1 MRFYETFVFSELWD
15 LQRHLYFLNFAIW
28 RDIQFWNGKWKF
40 KKFSWNSICRS
51 ERIQMILHKSFD
63 LIVTNLG
70 LSSDFPL
77 LKMPDKDCRAC
88 NNCAKP
94 RCDAQLTPLFRYRL
108 AWKIWSYLE
117 RNKIKKFKSRFF
129 AKRTNIMIGFTH
141 FVRQIA
147 SVIIITFFWNPNF
160 GLMPVSTIFYHQIYM
175 EIRWIICFT
184 QEYRPSHIFFLRG
197 IYDPLRLAIFCK
209 KKIRLVSNSRFST
222 RR

>member
-1 MRFYETFVFSELWD
+1 MVNE
-15 LQRHLYFLNFAIW
+15 
-28 RDIQFWNGKWKF
+28 
-40 KKFSWNSICRS
+40 NSKNSREILCRS
-51 ERIQMILHKSFD
+51 ERIQMILYKSFD

-94 RCDAQLTPLFRYRL
+94 RCDAQLTPLFRYML
-108 AWKIWSYLE
+108 AWKKWSYLE
-117 RNKIKKFKSRFF
+117 RTKMKNVLTIRKKPKKSTRP
-129 AKRTNIMIGFTH
+129 N
-141 FVRQIA
+141 IA
-147 SVIIITFFWNPNF
+147 SNSFCNNCQLALISELWAYAIV
-160 GLMPVSTIFYHQIYM
+160 LTIFLTQIY
-175 EIRWIICFT
+175 IRRGCLICFT